1 MNAESVT
8 DLVSDHNT
16 VTVKVTNT
24 IVLGLAVV
32 MLNLMYVVSV
42 TDQELVKINVTV
54 METF

>member
-24 IVLGLAVV
+24 IVLGIAVV